1 MSESQPKAHAEWLSL
16 ARAAYSESTTYF
28 DSGIRTEIE
37 GDIRHFQGRHLA
49 LSKYESPLWAK
60 KSRFFRPKTRSA
72 IRRAEAKAAA
82 ALFSNSDVVSIDP
95 EDQDNK
101 VQVAGAKV
109 LHALVNTRL
118 TRSIPWFLIAMGA
131 YQDAKAVG
139 VCISH
144 QSWVFNE
151 KRKIDQPKV
160 ELVPIENFRF
170 SPGAAWYDV
179 IGTSPYLVEVM
190 PMYVKDVKARMKPKE
205 ADGEP
210 RWLPLDETAI
220 LAAAKRTSDSIQL
233 ARDPNR
239 QDAKNQV
246 GDVNDFSIVYVH
258 RNIVERDDEDWI
270 YYTLGT
276 EQVLSKPVLLRE
288 AYLHGERPYTMGF
301 SVIEAHRLYPSG
313 DARLARDI
321 QQEVN
326 EVANVRMDN
335 WKLAVNKRWFAKRG
349 AQVDTTSLQRNV
361 AGSVTLVNDI
371 EKDVKEVEFKDVTAS
386 AYKEQD
392 VLNLDFDELVGNFSM
407 SSIESNRAL
416 SETVGGLEMLS
427 GDANEVGLYGLRT
440 WSETWLKPTVRQIAL
455 LEQFYETDENLL
467 RLAGKASGMLE
478 DGVDEINAALM
489 MVPIQVAVHV
499 GIGAT
504 SPTARLNQLLFLL
517 TRLSEILDS
526 GALTKAGL
534 DIEEVVRESFG
545 KMGYD
550 SGARFFQ
557 WGEKDPQVLMLEQQV
572 SELEEMLKRKD
583 PPEIVAEKVQLL
595 KAQTADMLAKAE
607 KTKAEKVKIGVEST
621 FGAMQAAEVVAAVP
635 AVAPVADVI
644 MRAAGYT
651 EPAPPGIDPGFAPG
665 EQMPGQAIAPVQA
678 AAGQAAG
685 LTVDPVV
692 NKRTGVGFDPA
703 AANGGATDR
712 ELPGGVPHNTNPLTP
727 KPTASPMSPNV
738 GANAGIE
745 TMRDDTAGP
754 QR

>member
-1 MSESQPKAHAEWLSL
+1 MSESQTKPHAEWLSL
-16 ARAAYSESTTYF
+16 ARSAFNESTTYF
-28 DSGIRTEIE
+28 DSGVRTEIE
-37 GDIRHFQGRHLA
+37 GDIRHFQSRHLA
-49 LSKYESPLWAK
+49 TSKYESPLWAK
-60 KSRFFRPKTRSA
+60 KSSFFRPKTRSA

-95 EDQDNK
+95 EDQDDK
-101 VQVAGAKV
+101 IQVAGAKV

-118 TRSIPWFLIAMGA
+118 TRSIPWFLISLGA

-144 QSWVFNE
+144 QSWAFNE

-160 ELVPIENFRF
+160 DLVPVENFRF
-170 SPGAAWYDV
+170 SPGSSWYDV
-179 IGTSPYLVEVM
+179 IGTSPYLVEIL
-190 PMYVKDVKARMKPKE
+190 PMYVKDVRARMRPKE
-205 ADGEP
+205 PDGEP
-210 RWLPLDETAI
+210 RWITLEESEI
-220 LAAAKRTSDSIQL
+220 LAAAKRVSDSIQL

-239 QDAKNQV
+239 QDAKNQPS
-246 GDVNDFSIVYVH
+246 DVSDFSIVYVH
-258 RNIVERDDEDWI
+258 RNIVERDDEDWL

-301 SVIEAHRLYPSG
+301 AVIEAHRLYPSG
-313 DARLARDI
+313 DARLSREI
-321 QQEVN
+321 QKEVN

-335 WKLAVNKRWFAKRG
+335 WKLAVNKRWFARRG

-361 AGSVTLVNDI
+361 AGSVTLMSDI

-407 SSIESNRAL
+407 SSIESNRQL

-455 LEQFYETDENLL
+455 LEQFYETDENML
-467 RLAGKASGMLE
+467 RMAGKSSGMLE
-478 DGVDEINAALM
+478 DGVEEINAALM

-517 TRLSEILDS
+517 TKLSEILES

-557 WGEKDPQVLMLEQQV
+557 WGEKDPQVLSLEQQV

-583 PPEIVAEKVQLL
+583 PPEIVAEKVALL
-595 KAQTADMLAKAE
+595 KAQTADTLAKAE

-644 MRAAGYT
+644 MRAAGYV
-651 EPAPPGIDPGFAPG
+651 EPTPPGIDPGFAPG
-665 EQMPGQAIAPVQA
+665 DQVPGQADPVQA

-685 LTVDPVV
+685 LTVDPVI

-703 AANGGATDR
+703 AANGAEPDR
-712 ELPGGVPHNTNPLTP
+712 ELPGDVPRNTNPLTP
-727 KPTASPMSPNV
+727 KPMSSPMSPNV

-745 TMRDDTAGP
+745 TMRGDTEGP

>member
-1 MSESQPKAHAEWLSL
+1 MAEAADKPYADWLTL
-16 ARAAYSESTTYF
+16 ARAAHSESTTYF

-37 GDIRHFQGRHLA
+37 GDIRHFQSRHLA
-49 LSKYESPLWAK
+49 LSKYESPLWEK

-95 EDQDNK
+95 EDQDDK
-101 VQVAGAKV
+101 RQVAGAKV
-109 LHALVNTRL
+109 LHQLVNARL

-131 YQDAKAVG
+131 YQEAKAVG

-144 QSWVFNE
+144 QCWAFNE
-151 KRKIDQPKV
+151 KRKIDRPQV
-160 ELVPIENFRF
+160 DIVPVENFRF

-179 IGTSPYLVEVM
+179 IGTSPYLVEVI
-190 PMYVKDVKARMKPKE
+190 PMFVKDVKARMKPKTD
-205 ADGEP
+205 DGEP
-210 RWLPLDETAI
+210 RWIPLSDTEI
-220 LAAAKRTSDSIQL
+220 LAAAKQASDSIRL
-233 ARDPNR
+233 ARDPGR

-246 GDVNDFSIVYVH
+246 SEVNDFSIVYVH
-258 RNIVERDDEDWI
+258 RNIIERDDEDHI
-270 YYTLGT
+270 FYTLGT
-276 EQVLSKPVLLRE
+276 EQVLSKPVPLRE
-288 AYLHGERPYTMGF
+288 VYLHGERPYAMGF

-313 DARLARDI
+313 DARLTRQL

-335 WKLAVNKRWFAKRG
+335 WKLAINKRWFARRG
-349 AQVDTTSLQRNV
+349 AQVDTTSLQRGV
-361 AGSVTLVNDI
+361 AGSVTLVSDI

-392 VLNLDFDELVGNFSM
+392 VLNLDFDELAGNFSA
-407 SSIESNRAL
+407 SSIESNRKL

-440 WSETWLKPTVRQIAL
+440 WSETWLKPTIRQIAL
-455 LEQFYETDENLL
+455 LEQFYETDVNML
-467 RLAGKASGMLE
+467 RLAGKASGMVE
-478 DGVDEINAALM
+478 DGVEEINAALM

-517 TRLSEILDS
+517 TKLNEILES

-534 DIEEVVRESFG
+534 DLEEVVREAFG

-557 WGEKDPQVLMLEQQV
+557 WGEKDPQVMALEQQIAD
-572 SELEEMLKRKD
+572 LEEALKRKD
-583 PPEIVAEKVQLL
+583 PPEIVAAKVELLRAQAEKV
-595 KAQTADMLAKAE
+595 
-607 KTKAEKVKIGVEST
+607 KAEKVKVGVEST

-644 MRAAGYT
+644 MRAAGYV
-651 EPAPPGIDPGFAPG
+651 EPTPPGIDPGFAPG
-665 EQMPGQAIAPVQA
+665 DQAPGQAVAPVQA
-678 AAGQAAG
+678 AAGLSVQ
-685 LTVDPVV
+685 PVT
-692 NKRTGVGFDPA
+692 NKRTGVGFTP
-703 AANGGATDR
+703 GGAPPAGADR
-712 ELPGGVPHNTNPLTP
+712 ELPAGVPRSTNPLTP
-727 KPTASPMSPNV
+727 KPLASPASPMT
-738 GANAGIE
+738 GENAGIE
-745 TMRDDTAGP
+745 TMRPDTQGP
-754 QR
+754 AR

>member
-1 MSESQPKAHAEWLSL
+1 MAEAADKPYADWLTL
-16 ARAAYSESTTYF
+16 ARAAHSESTTYF

-37 GDIRHFQGRHLA
+37 GDIRHFQSRHLA

-95 EDQDNK
+95 EDQDDK
-101 VQVAGAKV
+101 RQVAGAKV
-109 LHALVNTRL
+109 LHQLVNARL

-131 YQDAKAVG
+131 YQEAKAIG

-144 QSWVFNE
+144 QCWAFNE
-151 KRKIDQPKV
+151 KRKIDRPQV
-160 ELVPIENFRF
+160 DIVPVENFRF

-179 IGTSPYLVEVM
+179 IGTSPYLVEVI
-190 PMYVKDVKARMKPKE
+190 PMFVKDVKARMKQR
-205 ADGEP
+205 ADGGEP
-210 RWLPLDETAI
+210 KWIQLDDTAI
-220 LAAAKRTSDSIQL
+220 LAAAKQASDSIRL
-233 ARDPNR
+233 ARDPGR
-239 QDAKNQV
+239 QDAKNQTSE
-246 GDVNDFSIVYVH
+246 VNDFSVVYVH
-258 RNIVERDDEDWI
+258 RNIIERDDEDHI
-270 YYTLGT
+270 FYTLGT
-276 EQVLSKPVLLRE
+276 EQVLSKPAPLRE
-288 AYLHGERPYTMGF
+288 VYLHGERPYTMGF

-313 DARLARDI
+313 DARLTRQL

-335 WKLAVNKRWFAKRG
+335 WKLAINKRWFARRG
-349 AQVDTTSLQRNV
+349 AQVDTTSLQRGV
-361 AGSVTLVNDI
+361 AGSVTLVSDI

-392 VLNLDFDELVGNFSM
+392 VLNLDFDELAGNFSA
-407 SSIESNRAL
+407 SSIESNRKL

-440 WSETWLKPTVRQIAL
+440 WSETWLKPTIRQIAL
-455 LEQFYETDENLL
+455 LEQFYETDVNML
-467 RLAGKASGMLE
+467 RLAGKASGMVE
-478 DGVDEINAALM
+478 DGVEEINAALM

-517 TRLSEILDS
+517 TKLNEILES

-534 DIEEVVRESFG
+534 DLEEVVREAFG

-557 WGEKDPQVLMLEQQV
+557 WGEKDPQVMALEQQIAD
-572 SELEEMLKRKD
+572 LEEALKRKD
-583 PPEIVAEKVQLL
+583 PPEIVAAKVELLRAQAEKV
-595 KAQTADMLAKAE
+595 
-607 KTKAEKVKIGVEST
+607 KAEKVKVGVEST

-644 MRAAGYT
+644 MRAAGYV
-651 EPAPPGIDPGFAPG
+651 EPTPPGIDPGFAPG
-665 EQMPGQAIAPVQA
+665 DQAPGQAVAPVQA
-678 AAGQAAG
+678 AAGLSVQ
-685 LTVDPVV
+685 PVT
-692 NKRTGVGFDPA
+692 NKRTGVGFTP
-703 AANGGATDR
+703 GGAPPAGADR
-712 ELPGGVPHNTNPLTP
+712 ELPAGVPRSTNPLTP
-727 KPTASPMSPNV
+727 KPLASPASPMT
-738 GANAGIE
+738 GENAGIE
-745 TMRDDTAGP
+745 TMRPDTQGP
-754 QR
+754 AR

>member
-1 MSESQPKAHAEWLSL
+1 MPEAQRKAHAEWLSL
-16 ARAAYSESTTYF
+16 ARAAYNESTTYF

-49 LSKYESPLWAK
+49 SSKYESPLWTK

-109 LHALVNTRL
+109 LHELVNTRL

-131 YQDAKAVG
+131 YQDAKAIG

-144 QSWVFNE
+144 QSWVYNE
-151 KRKIDQPKV
+151 KKKIDQPKV

-170 SPGAAWYDV
+170 SPGASWYDV

-205 ADGEP
+205 PDGEP

-220 LAAAKRTSDSIQL
+220 MAAAKRTSDSIQL

-246 GDVNDFSIVYVH
+246 GDVNDFSVVYVH

-301 SVIEAHRLYPSG
+301 SVIEAHRIYPSG

-335 WKLAVNKRWFAKRG
+335 WKLAVNKRWFARRG

-467 RLAGKASGMLE
+467 RLAGKVSGMVE

-557 WGEKDPQVLMLEQQV
+557 WGEKDPQVIMLEQQV
-572 SELEEMLKRKD
+572 SELEEALKRKD
-583 PPEIVAEKVQLL
+583 PPEIVAEKVKLL

-607 KTKAEKVKIGVEST
+607 KTKAEKVKVGVEST

-635 AVAPVADVI
+635 AVAPVADII
-644 MRAAGYT
+644 MRAAGYI
-651 EPAPPGIDPGFAPG
+651 EPTPPGVDPGFAPG
-665 EQMPGQAIAPVQA
+665 EQAPGQAIAPVQSA
-678 AAGQAAG
+678 AEQAAG
-685 LTVDPVV
+685 LTVEPVV
-692 NKRTGVGFDPA
+692 NKRTGIGFDPA
-703 AANGGATDR
+703 TANGGATDR
-712 ELPGGVPHNTNPLTP
+712 ELPAGVPHNTNPLTP
-727 KPTASPMSPNV
+727 KPLASPMSPNV

-745 TMRDDTAGP
+745 TMRDDTVGP

>member
-1 MSESQPKAHAEWLSL
+1 MSESQTKPHAEWLSL
-16 ARAAYSESTTYF
+16 ARSAFNESTTYF
-28 DSGIRTEIE
+28 DSGVRTEIE
-37 GDIRHFQGRHLA
+37 GDIRHFQSRHLA
-49 LSKYESPLWAK
+49 TSKYESPLWAK
-60 KSRFFRPKTRSA
+60 KSSFFRPKTRSA

-95 EDQDNK
+95 EDQDDK
-101 VQVAGAKV
+101 IQVAGAKV

-118 TRSIPWFLIAMGA
+118 TRSIPWFLISLGA

-144 QSWVFNE
+144 QSWAFNE

-160 ELVPIENFRF
+160 DLVPVENFRF
-170 SPGAAWYDV
+170 SPGSSWYDV
-179 IGTSPYLVEVM
+179 IGTSPYLVEIL
-190 PMYVKDVKARMKPKE
+190 PMYVKDVRARMRPKE
-205 ADGEP
+205 PDGEP
-210 RWLPLDETAI
+210 RWITLEESEI
-220 LAAAKRTSDSIQL
+220 LAAAKRVSDSIQL

-239 QDAKNQV
+239 QDAKNQPS
-246 GDVNDFSIVYVH
+246 DVSDFSIVYVH
-258 RNIVERDDEDWI
+258 RNIVERDDEDWL

-301 SVIEAHRLYPSG
+301 AVIEAHRLYPSG
-313 DARLARDI
+313 DARLSREI
-321 QQEVN
+321 QKEVN

-335 WKLAVNKRWFAKRG
+335 WKLAVNKRWFARRG

-361 AGSVTLVNDI
+361 AGSVTLMSDI

-407 SSIESNRAL
+407 SSIKSNRQL

-455 LEQFYETDENLL
+455 LEQFYETDENML
-467 RLAGKASGMLE
+467 RLAGKSSGMLE
-478 DGVDEINAALM
+478 DGVEEINAALM
-489 MVPIQVAVHV
+489 MVPVQVAVHV

-517 TRLSEILDS
+517 TKLSEILDS

-557 WGEKDPQVLMLEQQV
+557 WGEKDPQVLVLEQQIA
-572 SELEEMLKRKD
+572 ELEEMLKQKD
-583 PPEIVAEKVQLL
+583 PPEIIAEKVNLL
-595 KAQTADMLAKAE
+595 KAQTADTLAKAE

-644 MRAAGYT
+644 MRAAGYI
-651 EPAPPGIDPGFAPG
+651 EPTPPGIDPGFAPG
-665 EQMPGQAIAPVQA
+665 DQVPGQAEPVQA
-678 AAGQAAG
+678 AAGQAVG
-685 LTVDPVV
+685 LTVDPVI

-703 AANGGATDR
+703 AANGAEPDR
-712 ELPGGVPHNTNPLTP
+712 ELPGGVPRNTNPLTP
-727 KPTASPMSPNV
+727 KPVSSPMSPNV

-745 TMRDDTAGP
+745 TMRGDTEGP